1 MYQQRIRWHS
11 SSTYPVKWLPEKDS
25 ADVDHHLNTLLTSL
39 GPTPQ
44 HISVL
49 IIISTDLHV
58 ILRSSYTGCISEC
71 LKGISETGSR
81 DATGES
87 VREFKQRQNNNK
99 NMARPEK
106 ENEWQRR
113 LLLVLAEGLCL
124 LSSSALSGPCLSSFG
139 GLSFHVPGEQVFI
152 GSRAESMHTQSTDW
166 EVIEAMIEAR
176 WSLQIFNSKSS
187 KFIYLP

>member
-11 SSTYPVKWLPEKDS
+11 SSTYPVKWLPDKAS

-49 IIISTDLHV
+49 IIISTDL
-58 ILRSSYTGCISEC
+58 
-71 LKGISETGSR
+71 R

-124 LSSSALSGPCLSSFG
+124 LSISALSGPCLSSFG

-176 WSLQIFNSKSS
+176 WSLQIFNPKSS
-187 KFIYLP
+187 KFVYLP